1 MSNRE
6 AESTVGEEPEE
17 SKRWSNVLETFKE
30 RLGKENIPGAMI
42 RPMLRT
48 TEERAEVT
56 DIEDSKEGEINWT
69 YEETLAELRR
79 ISEPLVL
86 PSSDQE
92 DLEEHSISSDE
103 ESEWETTLPSIEDL
117 PDLEQGPEPV
127 YIRSSPIPS
136 ESDLEFEC
144 ELWRWQIS

>member
-17 SKRWSNVLETFKE
+17 SKRWSNVLETFKK
-30 RLGKENIPGAMI
+30 RLGKENIPGAVI

-56 DIEDSKEGEINWT
+56 DIEDSEEEEEINWT

-86 PSSDQE
+86 PSSDK

-117 PDLEQGPEPV
+117 PDLEQGP
-127 YIRSSPIPS
+127 
-136 ESDLEFEC
+136 
-144 ELWRWQIS
+144 